1 MRALITADVETLES
15 GVFPS
20 DNELRTALREMGLR
34 ARDFPEKSEGED
46 DAKYEERLRNYFQQ
60 RASKI
65 FDRIPEH
72 DEEQKQKKQLEREAL
87 LFTGYLVKSDT
98 DFMVTRRSDRTLLLR
113 LLNSRIGKLHEASR
127 DMVLELTQ
135 WNKRPRKSAST
146 TTPGHVCFLLHD
158 EIELYEHGLEEP
170 TVIGTIINSRLK
182 YTLSEESR
190 ELLVGFVTLL
200 AFLVMLLINPAIGTR
215 HPNLHGAFERLETA
229 LITTTLVSLLALTHA
244 YFRLVP
250 VIQWSIEYKP
260 K

>member
-146 TTPGHVCFLLHD
+146 TTPGHV
-158 EIELYEHGLEEP
+158 P
-170 TVIGTIINSRLK
+170 
-182 YTLSEESR
+182 LSEESR